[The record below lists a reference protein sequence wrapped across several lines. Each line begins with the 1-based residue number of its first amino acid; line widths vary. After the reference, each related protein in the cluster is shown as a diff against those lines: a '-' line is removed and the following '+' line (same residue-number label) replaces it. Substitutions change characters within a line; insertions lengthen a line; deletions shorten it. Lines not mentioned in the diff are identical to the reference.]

1 MYDAWGNHT
10 AHYTN
15 GGGSTG
21 AQYNPFRYIGY
32 YYDIELGLYYLNS
45 RYYDSNTGRFIS
57 PDSFDVLTVTPDQLT
72 DKNLYA
78 YCDNNPI
85 MREDGDGEFWHILA
99 GALIGGIIN
108 ATISW
113 VDI

>member
-1 MYDAWGNHT
+1 VNRREKQQINA
-10 AHYTN
+10 
-15 GGGSTG
+15 TG
-21 AQYNPFRYIGY
+21 AQYNSFRYHGY
-32 YYDIELGLYYLNS
+32 CYDTDLGLYYLNS
-45 RYYDSNTGRFIS
+45 RYYDSNIGRFIS
-57 PDSFDVLTVTPDQLT
+57 PDRIDVLAATPDQLT

-78 YCDNNPI
+78 YCDNNSI
-85 MREDGDGEFWHILA
+85 TREDGDGEFWHILA